1 MRTAFLTSDLQDPSA
16 RLRILQ
22 YIPLLKEAGL
32 TVEAL
37 EIPRS
42 GRLRWSFFRRLGRFD
57 VVVVH
62 RKLFAWLELAFLR
75 RNASILVFDF
85 DDALMVRVPW
95 RGRTRSRVR
104 AARFR
109 RIVARADALIPGSS
123 HLQDLADAPGKPT
136 LLLPTPVDLTG
147 VPPCLPARE
156 EGLCL
161 GWIGQKSSLPYLE
174 QIGPALRE
182 LCTRNPKLTLR
193 IIADGEIDLQGVRI
207 ERVPWK
213 AGSEW
218 SDLGEI
224 DVGLAPLTDDSWSRG
239 KCAFKVLQYFA
250 VSRPVVA
257 SPVGMNA
264 EVVRH
269 GETGFC
275 ARTQTEWVDF
285 VEKLLADQELR
296 GQMGA
301 AGRLLV
307 ESSYSLAES
316 ASNMAFF
323 LKNLVVGH

>member
-32 TVEAL
+32 AVETI
-37 EIPRS
+37 EIPKS
-42 GRLRWSFFRRLGRFD
+42 GRLRWSLFRGLRRFD

-75 RNASILVFDF
+75 RNVSSLVFDF

-95 RGRTRSRVR
+95 RGKPRSRVR

-109 RIVARADALIPGSS
+109 RTVARADALIAGSS
-123 HLQDLADAPGKPT
+123 HLLDCANAPGKPT
-136 LLLPTPVDLTG
+136 LLLPTPVDLTS
-147 VPPCLPARE
+147 VPPCGPARE
-156 EGLCL
+156 EGRRL
-161 GWIGQKSSLPYLE
+161 GWIGQKSSLPYIE
-174 QIGPALRE
+174 HIAPALKE
-182 LCTRNPKLTLR
+182 LCARNPKLTLR
-193 IIADGEIDLQGVRI
+193 IIAEGAIQLEGVRI
-207 ERVPWK
+207 EHVPWQA
-213 AGSEW
+213 AGEW
-218 SDLGEI
+218 SDLGEV
-224 DVGLAPLTDDSWSRG
+224 DVGLAPLTDDPWSRG

-269 GETGFC
+269 GDTGFC
-275 ARTQTEWVDF
+275 ARTQPEWVAF

-296 GQMGA
+296 QKMGA
-301 AGRLLV
+301 AGRRLV
-307 ESSYSLAES
+307 ETSYSLAES
-316 ASNMAFF
+316 AKDLAFF
-323 LKNLVVGH
+323 LKNLQVRL